1 MASIKIFSDSTCDLP
16 KSLIEQY
23 DIGIVPLYVTF
34 GDTAYKDG
42 VDINPAKLYELVEQ
56 GGVLPKTA
64 APSPGDFI
72 HKFNPVVAEGH
83 DIIYI
88 GLSSH
93 LSSTIQNATIAAQML
108 EDEQGSITVIDSL
121 NLSTGIGQLVLRAAR
136 MAEAGHGI
144 AEIRTH
150 IEEMRK
156 HIESEFVIDTLD
168 YLYKGGRCSG
178 VQNLLGTLLRI
189 RPVIKVIDGQMT
201 PTNKIRGK
209 REKALEQLLN
219 NALSHKDE
227 MDNDTIF
234 VVHSFSKEDAAF
246 LQQQLQLLT
255 NAKEVLLSEAGCVIS
270 SHCGTNTIGIMF
282 AKNFS

>member
-16 KSLIEQY
+16 RSLIEQY

-42 VDINPAKLYELVEQ
+42 VDMSPAKLYEQVEQ
-56 GGVLPKTA
+56 CGSLPKTA
-64 APSPGDFI
+64 SPSPSDFMNL
-72 HKFNPVVAEGH
+72 FNPVVSNGD

-93 LSSTIQNATIAAQML
+93 LSSTIQNACIASQML
-108 EDEQGSITVIDSL
+108 EDEPGKITVIDSL
-121 NLSTGIGQLVLRAAR
+121 NLSTGIGLLVLRAVK
-136 MAEAGHGI
+136 MAKEGHSVDDI
-144 AEIRTH
+144 KAH
-150 IEEMRK
+150 IEELRE
-156 HIESEFVIDTLD
+156 HVETEFIIDTLD

-178 VQNLLGTLLRI
+178 LQNLLGTLLRI
-189 RPVIKVIDGQMT
+189 RPVIKVIDGKMT

-219 NALSHKDE
+219 NALQLKDQ

-234 VVHSFSKEDAAF
+234 VTHSFSDTDAKYLKE
-246 LQQQLQLLT
+246 QLELHT
-255 NAKEVLLSEAGCVIS
+255 GAKHVYMSDAGCVIS
-270 SHCGTNTIGIMF
+270 SHCGSNTIGIVF
-282 AKNFS
+282 TKKSS